1 MRIIRDFLNL
11 ELEQDFLR
19 LPSAFFAQVQ
29 AQGLEKA
36 ELVAVSSTCADLLG
50 IDPESLS
57 KSESL
62 AILSANNDFPG
73 IASIAMKYTGHQFG
87 YYNPDLGD
95 GRGLLLADVKTDQ
108 SIRWDL
114 HLKGAG
120 MTPFSRHADGRA
132 VLRSSIR
139 EFLAS
144 EAMAALGIPTTRA
157 LCVVNSKTPVYREQ
171 VETAATVL
179 RVTQS
184 HIRFG
189 HFEYAYHTKQKYLLQ
204 ELADYCIERYYPC
217 SMGNTSRYADFF
229 RITVRKTAKMIAKW
243 QAFGFAHGVM
253 NTDNMSILGET
264 FDYGPYGF
272 LDAFEPGYICNH
284 SDHQGRYA
292 FDKQPGIAHWNL
304 SVLAQALS
312 PLIPKDALVDALQS
326 FNDIFNADYLSLMSA
341 KFGFYTCQ
349 ENDQQLIHRCLMMM
363 AENRLDYTFFFR
375 KLSGLND
382 SSVQSLLRDL
392 CINRDS
398 FNVCIKEIM
407 QRWQLEGISET
418 ERSESMN
425 AVNPKYILRN
435 YLAQQAIEQA
445 QQGDYSEVQFIYELL
460 QKPFDEQSEHHAYS
474 DLPPDWAK
482 QLEISCSS

>member
-1 MRIIRDFLNL
+1 MRDFLSL

-19 LPSAFFAQVQ
+19 LPSAYYAQVQ
-29 AQGLEKA
+29 PQGLKKPEF
-36 ELVAVSSTCADLLG
+36 VALSTACADLLG
-50 IDPESLS
+50 IDLSSLS
-57 KSESL
+57 KPQSL
-62 AILSANNDFPG
+62 AILSANAYFPG
-73 IASIAMKYTGHQFG
+73 ITPIAMKYTGHQFG

-157 LCVVNSKTPVYREQ
+157 LCVLNSQSPVYREQ
-171 VETAATVL
+171 VETGATVL
-179 RVTQS
+179 RVAQT

-189 HFEYAYHTKQKYLLQ
+189 HFEYAYHSGQKKLLQ
-204 ELADYCIERYYPC
+204 ELADYCIERHYPC
-217 SMGNTSRYADFF
+217 LMGSAERYQDFF
-229 RITVRKTAKMIAKW
+229 KITVQKTAQLIAKW

-292 FDKQPGIAHWNL
+292 FDRQPAIGHWNL

-326 FNDIFNADYLSLMSA
+326 FNDIFNEDYLQLMSA
-341 KFGFYTCQ
+341 KFGLFTNQ
-349 ENDQQLIHRCLMMM
+349 TDDQTLIHQCLMMM
-363 AENRLDYTFFFR
+363 AENRLDYAFFFR
-375 KLSGLND
+375 HLSCLND
-382 SSVQSLLRDL
+382 AKVQTLLRDL
-392 CINRDS
+392 CVNRDS
-398 FNVCIKEIM
+398 FNRFSEQLI
-407 QRWQLEGISET
+407 QRWSLEKVSQT
-418 ERSESMN
+418 ERSERMN

-435 YLAQQAIEQA
+435 HLAQQAIELA
-445 QQGDYSEVQFIYELL
+445 QKGDYSEVQYLHALL
-460 QKPFDEQSEHHAYS
+460 QKPFDEQPENESYA
-474 DLPPDWAK
+474 DLPPDWAE